1 MDKNDNLPVYDF
13 GMRLKE
19 LRVRKGFSQSTVANR
34 LGVSVKTIYR
44 YENNTLSPSL
54 GTVKQIALLYN
65 TSIDYIMGL
74 EDDPVISVRNLT
86 DEEKRILL
94 DFVRCFIDRN
104 TGR

>member
-65 TSIDYIMGL
+65 TCYFCQKS
-74 EDDPVISVRNLT
+74 N
-86 DEEKRILL
+86 
-94 DFVRCFIDRN
+94 
-104 TGR
+104 